1 MANLYGKKA
10 KAPQMM
16 PGDGRAVMIDD
27 SIALAANPTAAD
39 VVNFLL
45 PAGLRLGMLDIR
57 CDDIDTNVTPT
68 FVFSVGY
75 RAATAGSDLSANAT
89 YFAAAGQTTAQ
100 AGGTLHC
107 SFEPIKFE
115 EDVYVTLTVGTASA
129 TFAAGDICMVAVGAA
144 EGAK

>member
-1 MANLYGKKA
+1 MAHLYGKKA
-10 KAPQMM
+10 KAPQNM

-27 SIALAANPTAAD
+27 SYSVAANPTDGD

-57 CDDIDTNVTPT
+57 SDDLDTGTPEI
-68 FVFSVGY
+68 VFSVGY
-75 RAATAGSDLSANAT
+75 RAATTGSSLSANAT

-100 AGGTLHC
+100 GGGTLHC

-115 EDVYVTLTVGTASA
+115 EDVYVTITIATNSA
-129 TFAAGDICMVAVGAA
+129 TFAAGDICMIAVGAA
-144 EGAK
+144 DGVN